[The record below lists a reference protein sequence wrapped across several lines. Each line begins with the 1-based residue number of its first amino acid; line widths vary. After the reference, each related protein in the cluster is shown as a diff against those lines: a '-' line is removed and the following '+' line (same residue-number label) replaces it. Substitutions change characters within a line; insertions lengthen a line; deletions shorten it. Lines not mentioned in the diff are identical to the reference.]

1 MFIIMIITFAYDYEV
16 NPIYTDLFKTIIVI
30 LLAVDMLVV
39 RPRVRV
45 EIKGRRI
52 RSHSDTLRF
61 YITHFL
67 LADLLGIVIICVD
80 LLTSRNL
87 IFLKSIFYLKIVS
100 IREINRQ
107 ISYKLV
113 SSRVLIALFR
123 FVKYSFFLVYWSFF
137 ISCSYVLL
145 DLYMLDRHGYDLFD
159 GFCWLIASPSIRLVD
174 LYQDF
179 EWYVWF

>member
-1 MFIIMIITFAYDYEV
+1 MIITFAYDFEV

-100 IREINRQ
+100 IRKLTARFPIN
-107 ISYKLV
+107 
-113 SSRVLIALFR
+113 
-123 FVKYSFFLVYWSFF
+123 
-137 ISCSYVLL
+137 
-145 DLYMLDRHGYDLFD
+145 
-159 GFCWLIASPSIRLVD
+159 
-174 LYQDF
+174 
-179 EWYVWF
+179 WFQAGS